1 MALASQPVWAS
12 AAGIVSRNLVVDF
25 DRGRFA
31 PSWENCV
38 VWNSSSSSSRCGASD
53 ESSFSCRASSRSFIK
68 PCSSQHKRA
77 LYVSSRDYKSRVS
90 ISTIGV
96 SNTGSVRC
104 SSLSFQDSDASS
116 SRAGDDAKLEKKQEQ
131 SFEEFLPDF
140 DELSKDE
147 LQSFLNLEL
156 QSGLDM
162 DTYKHY
168 EIMFII
174 HEKNAE
180 EVQTVIE
187 KVTGFVLENKG
198 FIYRVNDWG
207 MRRLAY
213 KIKKAER
220 GNYVLMNIEIGTD
233 VINDLNTMF
242 ERDERVIRHMVMAQK
257 EAISDDFE
265 PPEEWR
271 PSGASAE
278 GGQAGEDEEDEE
290 YEEYEE
296 EEEEVEREEEWVQ
309 TNGDLILERQK

>member
-1 MALASQPVWAS
+1 MALASHPVGAS
-12 AAGIVSRNLVVDF
+12 ASGIASRNLFVDSE
-25 DRGRFA
+25 RGRFA
-31 PSWENCV
+31 PSREIFV
-38 VWNSSSSSSRCGASD
+38 AWNSSSSSRCGASN
-53 ESSFSCRASSRSFIK
+53 ESSFSCRASCRSFITS
-68 PCSSQHKRA
+68 CSSQHKRA
-77 LYVSSRDYKSRVS
+77 LCLSSWNYKCRVS
-90 ISTIGV
+90 NLTNGV
-96 SNTGSVRC
+96 SNTRSVRC

-116 SRAGDDAKLEKKQEQ
+116 ARAGDDAKLEKKKEQ

-168 EIMFII
+168 EIMFVI

-187 KVTGFVLENKG
+187 KVTGFVLANKG
-198 FIYRVNDWG
+198 FIYRINDWG

-213 KIKKAER
+213 KIKKAEK

-242 ERDERVIRHMVMAQK
+242 EKDERVIRHMVMAQK

-278 GGQAGEDEEDEE
+278 GEQAGEDDEDEE

-296 EEEEVEREEEWVQ
+296 EEEEEGGEEELVQ
-309 TNGDLILERQK
+309 TVGDLVLERQK